1 MRDRPAD
8 CQALEQELHAALPA
22 VLGRGGRLG
31 GEVLEC
37 PQRSGA
43 ELVAQREHVARR
55 VRVVRRGGGRA
66 SALVGSA
73 AAAAAHAAQGYAEMA
88 ALERVLGVLRCP
100 TCGAALTGDGGAVRC
115 AQGHSFDLARQGYLS
130 LVAGGRAAAAGD
142 TADMIAARESF
153 LEAGHFQPLATK
165 LADLLEHAFDG
176 AGVVVDL
183 GAGTGWY
190 LARVLDRFPEAA
202 GLALDV
208 SKPALR
214 RAARAHPRAAAVG
227 CDAWGPLPLRDHAA
241 AAVLNVF
248 APRNPSEIA
257 RVLAPDGAALVVTPT
272 PSHLEELVRP
282 LGLIGVDPGKEARLA
297 DQLAVALDVVER
309 RDLRWRMRLDRD
321 GALAAAA
328 MGPSAFHVSADQLDQ
343 RVAALP

>member
-1 MRDRPAD
+1 
-8 CQALEQELHAALPA
+8 
-22 VLGRGGRLG
+22 
-31 GEVLEC
+31 
-37 PQRSGA
+37 
-43 ELVAQREHVARR
+43 
-55 VRVVRRGGGRA
+55 
-66 SALVGSA
+66 
-73 AAAAAHAAQGYAEMA
+73 MA
-88 ALERVLGVLRCP
+88 ALERMLGVLRCP

-115 AQGHSFDLARQGYLS
+115 AQGHAFDLARQGYLS
-130 LVAGGRAAAAGD
+130 LVAGGRAAPAGD
-142 TADMIAARESF
+142 TADMVAARQSF
-153 LEAGHFQPLATK
+153 LAAGHFQPLATK

-248 APRNPSEIA
+248 APRNPAEIA
-257 RVLAPDGAALVVTPT
+257 RVLRPAGAAMIVTPGDG
-272 PSHLEELVRP
+272 HLQELVAP
-282 LGLIGVDPGKEARLA
+282 LGLVRVDPDKDERLA
-297 DQLAVALDVVER
+297 RQLAGRLEPVER
-309 RDLRWRMRLDRD
+309 EELRWRIRLDRD
-321 GALAAAA
+321 GARAAAA
-328 MGPSAFHVSADQLDQ
+328 MGPSAFHVETDELDR
-343 RVAALP
+343 RVAALPDQVDVTAAVTLSLARAAGPSARPPAPAAAASDPGHRRSRPGSRPPRSPGDRE